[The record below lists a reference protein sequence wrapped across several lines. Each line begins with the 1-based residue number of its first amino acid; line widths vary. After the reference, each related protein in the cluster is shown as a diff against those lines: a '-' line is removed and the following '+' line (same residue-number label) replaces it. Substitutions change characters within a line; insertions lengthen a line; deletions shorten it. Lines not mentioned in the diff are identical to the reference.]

1 VSDELELRWLVIG
14 TSLGNITAFSLRG
27 GGIWIISFKVSKAC
41 WAMRNRDEA
50 KVEPQEG
57 RSYRLKRATK
67 ETLIVEMEKGGEI
80 LLDAL

>member
-1 VSDELELRWLVIG
+1 MSDELELRWLVIG
-14 TSLGNITAFSLRG
+14 ISLGNITTFSLPEDE
-27 GGIWIISFKVSKAC
+27 IWILSIKISKAC
-41 WAMRNRDEA
+41 STMRNRDEA
-50 KVEPQEG
+50 KVAPQEG